1 MVKRR
6 IDKCLEGKARGE
18 EKNEKLRRVK
28 EKKKVQKRKDKR
40 GTEMRWR

>member
-28 EKKKVQKRKDKR
+28 EKKKKYRR
-40 GTEMRWR
+40 ERTREGLR